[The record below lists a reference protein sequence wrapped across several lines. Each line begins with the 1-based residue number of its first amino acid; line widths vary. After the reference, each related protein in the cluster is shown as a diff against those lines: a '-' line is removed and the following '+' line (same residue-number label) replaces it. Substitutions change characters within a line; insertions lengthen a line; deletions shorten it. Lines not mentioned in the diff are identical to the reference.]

1 MKRKSID
8 WSRYGILFAWIVLI
22 LVFFTAQRNFLSV
35 RNIFNILRQVS
46 IVGICS
52 VGMTFIIL
60 TGGMDLSAGSV
71 IGITSVASALM
82 MAGGMSPLL
91 SVLAS
96 LLIGVVSGLINAVF
110 INSFGIAPIIMTLG
124 MMTSLRGVAFIIC
137 GGLPVYKI
145 PESYL
150 FLGQGYVGGVI
161 PVPVVIMIIV
171 FSAGYFI
178 LNKTAFGRSVY
189 GIGGNREA
197 SRLSGVNVKKHIYII
212 YTMAGAFYALAGSIL
227 LARVNSGQPRSGEG
241 YEMDIITACILGGI
255 SVSGGEGRIGGVI
268 IGVLM
273 MGTLT
278 NGMVI
283 MNINE
288 FWQRV
293 VKGFVLIIAVVIDQ
307 LAKRAKFKHA
317 ID

>member
-1 MKRKSID
+1 LAKKRAID
-8 WSRYGILFAWIVLI
+8 WSRYGIVLAWIALI
-22 LVFFTAQRNFLSV
+22 VIFFVAQKNFLSV

-52 VGMTFIIL
+52 VGMTFVIL
-60 TGGMDLSAGSV
+60 TGGMDLSVGSV
-71 IGITSVASALM
+71 IGVTSVAGALM
-82 MAGGMSPLL
+82 LSGGVSSIIAVP
-91 SVLAS
+91 AA
-96 LLIGVVSGLINAVF
+96 LLIGFTSGLINAFF
-110 INSFGIAPIIMTLG
+110 INTFNVAPIIMTLG
-124 MMTSLRGVAFIIC
+124 MMTSLRGIAYIIC

-150 FLGQGYVGGVI
+150 FLGQGYVWGI
-161 PVPVVIMIIV
+161 PVQVIIMAII
-171 FSAGYFI
+171 FAFGYFV
-178 LNKTAFGRSVY
+178 LNKTSFGRSVY

-197 SRLSGVNVKKHIYII
+197 SRLAGVNVKKNLYII
-212 YTMAGAFYALAGSIL
+212 YTMAGMLYSAAGLIL

-241 YEMDIITACILGGI
+241 YEMDVITACILGGI

-283 MNINE
+283 MNITE
-288 FWQRV
+288 FWQWV
-293 VKGFVLIIAVVIDQ
+293 VKGFVLIIAVTVDQ
-307 LAKRAKFKHA
+307 LAKSSKLKSSSL
-317 ID
+317 

>member
-1 MKRKSID
+1 MKRKSIE

-22 LVFFTAQRNFLSV
+22 LIFFIAQPNFLSV
-35 RNIFNILRQVS
+35 RNIFNVLRQVA

-71 IGITSVASALM
+71 IGLTAVAGALI
-82 MAGGMSPLL
+82 MASGLPPILA
-91 SVLAS
+91 VLVS
-96 LLIGVVSGLINAVF
+96 LLIGVMSGFINALF
-110 INSFGIAPIIMTLG
+110 INNFGVAPIIMTLG

-145 PESYL
+145 PESFL
-150 FLGQGYVGGVI
+150 FLGQGYIGVI
-161 PVPVVIMIIV
+161 PIPVVIMIIV
-171 FSAGYFI
+171 FSGGYFI
-178 LNKTAFGRSVY
+178 LNKTTFGRSVY

-197 SRLSGVNVKKHIYII
+197 SRLSGVDVKKHIYII

-227 LARVNSGQPRSGEG
+227 LARVNSGQPRAGEG
-241 YEMDIITACILGGI
+241 YEMDVITACILGGI

-293 VKGFVLIIAVVIDQ
+293 VKGFVLILAVVIDQ
-307 LAKRAKFKHA
+307 LARRSRLKNAL
-317 ID
+317 D